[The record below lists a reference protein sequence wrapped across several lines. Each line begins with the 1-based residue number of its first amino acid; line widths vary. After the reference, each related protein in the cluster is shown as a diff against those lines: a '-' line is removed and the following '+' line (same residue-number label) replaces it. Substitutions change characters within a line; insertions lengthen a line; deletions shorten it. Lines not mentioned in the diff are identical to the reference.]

1 MNNLIIAMIVGVFAI
16 EISVAIIVGFQA
28 LAKRGVKFLENQVTR
43 MIIAFGIGFVLFLIA
58 MGIIL

>member
-1 MNNLIIAMIVGVFAI
+1 MNNLIIAMILGVFAI

-28 LAKRGVKFLENQVTR
+28 LAKRGVKFFENQVTR

-58 MGIIL
+58 MGIVL